1 MPTRESDAAA
11 QHPLSEQ
18 DRMLRGLLYQP
29 YDPALVEARKRA
41 RRLVQAFNGAP
52 SDDAAQRTRL
62 LRDLLGR
69 CGERV
74 IIEPPFR
81 CDYGTH
87 IEIGD
92 DTFVNFDC
100 VILDCA
106 AIHIGARVLI
116 APGVQ
121 ILAAT
126 HPLDLETR
134 RSGREL
140 ARPVTIGDDVWLG
153 AGVIVNPGVTI
164 GAGSVIGSGSVVVA
178 DVPANVVAAGNPC
191 RALRPLPAD

>member
-1 MPTRESDAAA
+1 MNEPDPSGAALTERE
-11 QHPLSEQ
+11 
-18 DRMLRGLLYQP
+18 RMLRGLLYLP
-29 YDPALVEARKRA
+29 YDPELVEERMRA
-41 RRLVQAFNGAP
+41 RRLVQAFNDSP
-52 SDDAAQRTRL
+52 SDDAEQRTRIL
-62 LRDLLGR
+62 GQLLGG
-69 CGERV
+69 CGQRV

-87 IEIGD
+87 ITIGD
-92 DTFVNFDC
+92 DTFVNFNC
-100 VILDCA
+100 VVLDCA
-106 AIHIGARVLI
+106 AIRIGARVLI

-126 HPLDLETR
+126 HPLDIATR

-164 GAGSVIGSGSVVVA
+164 GDGSVIGSGSVVVS
-178 DVPANVVAAGNPC
+178 DVPSNVVAVGNPC
-191 RALRPLPAD
+191 RVLRALPAAG

>member
-1 MPTRESDAAA
+1 
-11 QHPLSEQ
+11 
-18 DRMLRGLLYQP
+18 MLAGLLYQP
-29 YDPALVEARKRA
+29 YDPVLVEARKRA
-41 RRLVQAFNGAP
+41 RRLVQALNEAA
-52 SDDAAQRTRL
+52 SDDIPRRTRIL
-62 LRDLLGR
+62 QELLGR

-92 DTFVNFDC
+92 DTFVNFNC
-100 VILDCA
+100 VVLDCA
-106 AIHIGARVLI
+106 AVHIGARVLI
-116 APGVQ
+116 APGIQ

-126 HPLDLETR
+126 HPLDLATR

-164 GAGSVIGSGSVVVA
+164 GNGSVIGSGSVVVC
-178 DVPANVVAAGNPC
+178 DLPANVVAVGNPC
-191 RALRPLPAD
+191 RVLRPLPRD

>member
-1 MPTRESDAAA
+1 MNESDPSGAA
-11 QHPLSEQ
+11 LTERE
-18 DRMLRGLLYQP
+18 RMLRGLLYLP
-29 YDPALVEARKRA
+29 YDAELVAERMRA
-41 RRLVQAFNGAP
+41 RRLVQAFNDSP
-52 SDDAAQRTRL
+52 SDDAAQRTRIL
-62 LRDLLGR
+62 GQLLGA
-69 CGERV
+69 CGQRV

-87 IEIGD
+87 IVIGD
-92 DTFVNFDC
+92 DTFVNFNC
-100 VILDCA
+100 VVLDCA
-106 AIHIGARVLI
+106 AIRIGARVLI

-126 HPLDLETR
+126 HPLDIATR

-164 GAGSVIGSGSVVVA
+164 GEGSVIGSGSVVAA
-178 DVPANVVAAGNPC
+178 DVPRNVVAVGNPC
-191 RALRPLPAD
+191 RVLRPLPGAH

>member
-1 MPTRESDAAA
+1 MNESDPSDAA
-11 QHPLSEQ
+11 PSERE
-18 DRMLRGLLYQP
+18 RMLRGLLYLP
-29 YDPALVEARKRA
+29 YDPQLVAERMRA
-41 RRLVQAFNGAP
+41 RRLVQAFNDSPA
-52 SDDAAQRTRL
+52 DDAAQRTRIL
-62 LRDLLGR
+62 DELLGG
-69 CGERV
+69 CGQRV

-87 IEIGD
+87 TVIGD
-92 DTFVNFDC
+92 DTFVNFNC

-106 AIHIGARVLI
+106 PIHIGARVLI

-126 HPLDLETR
+126 HPLDVQTR

-164 GAGSVIGSGSVVVA
+164 GNGSVIGSGSVVVT
-178 DVPANVVAAGNPC
+178 DIPRDVVAIGNPC
-191 RALRPLPAD
+191 RVLRPLPATD

>member
-1 MPTRESDAAA
+1 MTDPDAAD
-11 QHPLSEQ
+11 PSLTER
-18 DRMLRGLLYQP
+18 DRMLRGLLYHP
-29 YDPALVEARKRA
+29 FDPVLVEARMRA
-41 RRLVQAFNGAP
+41 RRLVRSFNDAG
-52 SDDAAQRTRL
+52 SDDAAQRTRVL
-62 LRDLLGR
+62 QELLGG
-69 CGERV
+69 CGARV

-87 IEIGD
+87 IVIGD
-92 DTFVNFDC
+92 DTFINFNC
-100 VILDCA
+100 VMLDCA
-106 AIHIGARVLI
+106 AIRIGARVLI

-126 HPLDLETR
+126 HPLDVETR

-164 GAGSVIGSGSVVVA
+164 GEGSVIGSGSVVAA
-178 DVPANVVAAGNPC
+178 DVPPNVVAVGNPC
-191 RALRPLPAD
+191 RVLRPLTAAH